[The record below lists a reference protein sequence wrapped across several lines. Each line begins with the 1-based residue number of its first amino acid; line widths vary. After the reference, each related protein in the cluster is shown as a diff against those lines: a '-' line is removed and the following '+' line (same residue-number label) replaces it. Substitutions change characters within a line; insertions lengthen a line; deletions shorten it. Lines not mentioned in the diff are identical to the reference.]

1 MRLVA
6 IHQLPRVLVVL
17 MKSAHSAHIKKK
29 TSATPLRSSTLIV
42 HSTMGRAPQDPLLVA
57 APADT
62 ASARSRSR
70 PAVASNRPAWP
81 LNWRNSALSSSC
93 KSCSAVFSPWS
104 SEIPDRGGGGGA
116 AMAAARLRARTGPLG
131 SSRIFFIQAGQT
143 SGQRTCLGFHGCLV
157 LSFCL
162 MTNNDDLTCCCKCAR
177 IACSGG

>member
-6 IHQLPRVLVVL
+6 IHQLPRVLGVL
-17 MKSAHSAHIKKK
+17 MKSAHSAHIKKN
-29 TSATPLRSSTLIV
+29 TSATPLHSSTLIV

-93 KSCSAVFSPWS
+93 SCHGKSCSAVFSPWS

-131 SSRIFFIQAGQT
+131 SSRLFFIQAGQT
-143 SGQRTCLGFHGCLV
+143 SGQRTCLGFFGCLV
-157 LSFCL
+157 LSFCFV
-162 MTNNDDLTCCCKCAR
+162 TNKNV
-177 IACSGG
+177 